1 MALIGLSQTYKIMWR
16 KILPLLVL
24 IAFRSYGQ
32 QYNYFINGFL
42 QQPNAP
48 QARAYLGISNNA
60 SGSGTVSNFSM
71 GSFSP
76 LFTSSVTTP
85 TTYPHVTFSPIG
97 QSSHLFFASPTSGA
111 GFPTFRA
118 IDLSDL
124 PPIGGT
130 GTVTNFSSGDLSP
143 LFTTSVANP
152 TTEPALS
159 YTLNAQT
166 AHTVFAGPTAA
177 GPSAPTFRLLAASDI
192 PSLSGTYLPLAGG
205 TMSGTIIG
213 PEVDMAKV
221 QVANLWD
228 NGAGFI
234 NLNSPLVINDAG
246 ANGSINDRN
255 NNVVIDPLGNITTY
269 GTAEIKTYLMLMDRM
284 AGNTGDNITNVG
296 NIVLNNSSGAGQVLD
311 MAGNPLLNP
320 SSGHVGNGANLTG
333 IVITVTNAGRGASD
347 VTLISSSNTPSISL
361 KALSP
366 GTGTTFTDRGT
377 DIVIAASSSG
387 TVVSITNASLN
398 VNPTRITMVGNSNAP
413 IPSIKSISSG
423 TGVTLAD
430 QGTNVEISA
439 SGGGGGSGIDLYMTN
454 LTAYANGSNYFI
466 DFAFPSAT
474 LTTATNVI
482 AFNWSTNW
490 GLANTSRVCN
500 IFIPQTN
507 YGRIVTFT
515 GLATNWRVQ
524 PPIYFIPLG
533 YNARLDA
540 TAFGPLDTNVVVSS
554 WIDQS
559 IATTNTTA
567 NFNPTNAFPSNG
579 GLGCKTWLDASVKA
593 WQDEFLTSLAYEGLP
608 VRGWTDLSGYATAFT
623 NMITTELNL
632 YYHSPML
639 GPLNV
644 PCIRVDP
651 GQSGAFA
658 WLQAPAVTA
667 ISQPTWVFIMY
678 YGRSGGVV
686 FDSTAGGRIAVNPGQ
701 MGQGGSAFCS
711 SGISYT
717 SAKVVNWQLIEFLAN
732 GNSSVMRTNGV
743 QAVSGAAGTTSPSQ
757 FIVFGDNVKS
767 VQVGTYNVAEI
778 LVLNTNLTATQLTNV
793 ESYFYRK
800 YPFWNPPTVQ

>member
-1 MALIGLSQTYKIMWR
+1 MKRFLLGVVVPLGVALSGHAQT
-16 KILPLLVL
+16 
-24 IAFRSYGQ
+24 SYFMQ
-32 QYNYFINGFL
+32 GFL
-42 QQPNAP
+42 RQPDCKTA
-48 QARAYLGISNNA
+48 QAYLCISN
-60 SGSGTVSNFSM
+60 SGSGTVTLVGIGNL
-71 GSFSP
+71 SP
-76 LFTSSVTTP
+76 LFTASVANPSTTP
-85 TTYPHVTFSPIG
+85 TISFAAISQPGNQVY
-97 QSSHLFFASPTSGA
+97 ASPNGA
-111 GFPTFRA
+111 PGVPSFRSLVAADFPG
-118 IDLSDL
+118 L
-124 PPIGGT
+124 PT
-130 GTVTNFSSGDLSP
+130 GTVTSFSSGNLAP
-143 LFTTSVANP
+143 LFTTSVATP
-152 TTEPALS
+152 TTTPALS
-159 YTLNAQT
+159 YTLSTQT
-166 AHTVFAGPTAA
+166 AHTVFAGPAAA

-192 PSLSGTYLPLAGG
+192 PDLSGTYLPLTGG

-213 PEVDMAKV
+213 PEVDMATVK
-221 QVANLWD
+221 ADFLWD
-228 NGAGFI
+228 NGSGKI
-234 NLNSPLVINDAG
+234 SLQSPLLINDAA
-246 ANGSINDRN
+246 ANGQIQDRN
-255 NNVVIDPLGNITTY
+255 GNTLIDPLGNFF
-269 GTAEIKTYLMLMDRM
+269 
-284 AGNTGDNITNVG
+284 
-296 NIVLNNSSGAGQVLD
+296 
-311 MAGNPLLNP
+311 
-320 SSGHVGNGANLTG
+320 GNGSGMTG
-333 IVITVTNAGRGASD
+333 V
-347 VTLISSSNTPSISL
+347 LL
-361 KALSP
+361 
-366 GTGTTFTDRGT
+366 
-377 DIVIAASSSG
+377 
-387 TVVSITNASLN
+387 SITNASLN
-398 VNPTRITMVGNSNAP
+398 VDATRFTMVKSSNAP
-413 IPSIKSISSG
+413 IAAIKSLSAGS
-423 TGVTLAD
+423 GVTITD
-430 QGTNVEISA
+430 QKTNLVITA
-439 SGGGGGSGIDLYMTN
+439 SVSGATATNLIDLPMTN
-454 LTAYANGSNYFI
+454 LTAFANNTNFYI
-466 DFAFPSAT
+466 DFSFPSAV
-474 LTTATNVI
+474 LTTASNVI
-482 AFNWSTNW
+482 NFNWSTNW

-559 IATTNTTA
+559 ITTTNTTA
-567 NFNPTNAFPSNG
+567 SFNPTNAFPSSG

-608 VRGWTDLSGYATAFT
+608 VRGWTDLSGYATAYT